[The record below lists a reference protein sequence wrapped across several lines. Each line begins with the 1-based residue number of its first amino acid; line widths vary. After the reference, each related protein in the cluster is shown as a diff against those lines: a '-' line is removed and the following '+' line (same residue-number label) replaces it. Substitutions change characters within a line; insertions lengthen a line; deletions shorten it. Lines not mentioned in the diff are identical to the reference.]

1 MDGSTTLDMPPLG
14 FLACFV
20 GVCYLPMLSGAKLA
34 PESETEKASHDV
46 AVHQT
51 LDTFQAKNHGAFP
64 L

>member
-1 MDGSTTLDMPPLG
+1 MRTYGRIDHTRHAV
-14 FLACFV
+14 LACF
-20 GVCYLPMLSGAKLA
+20 GGAYYLQMLSGAKLA
-34 PESETEKASHDV
+34 PEPETEKASHDV